1 VISRR
6 VLLVPAVVVLA
17 MGGTP
22 ALAAPAD
29 VATTRTYIQA
39 NYALVHYAAMRLGTA
54 RSLLDGVL
62 NRARTDCPNAAAGSP
77 QDPQSTMVSYEI
89 IGAMV
94 LAAYHAAQPEI
105 NAYIRV
111 AARSHWSSRT
121 LTSSIH
127 AYAGKLT
134 TLSSLAAPNL
144 CADIRA
150 WATSGYKSLPASTV
164 RFDQRFVPAWVALGE
179 VPAQLASYERPDER
193 GTLQRSS
200 QFEEKLTN
208 FEAEAVETY
217 GTLMNALA
225 VNP

>member
-6 VLLVPAVVVLA
+6 FLLLTAVVVLA
-17 MGGTP
+17 GGTP

-54 RSLLDGVL
+54 RSLLNGVL
-62 NRARTDCPNAAAGSP
+62 NGARAHCPSAAAGSP
-77 QDPQSTMVSYEI
+77 QNPESTMVSYEV

-94 LAAYHAAQPEI
+94 LAAYHAAQPQI
-105 NAYIRV
+105 AAYIRV

-127 AYAGKLT
+127 AYAAKLT
-134 TLSSLAAPNL
+134 TLSTLVAPNL
-144 CADIRA
+144 CADIRT
-150 WATSGYKSLPASTV
+150 WSTSGYKSLPASTV

-217 GTLMNALA
+217 GALMNALA

>member
-1 VISRR
+1 LAVTA
-6 VLLVPAVVVLA
+6 VLVLA
-17 MGGTP
+17 MGGAP
-22 ALAAPAD
+22 ARGAPAD
-29 VATTRTYIQA
+29 VATTRTYIRA

-62 NRARTDCPNAAAGSP
+62 AKARTDCPSAAAGSP
-77 QDPQSTMVSYEI
+77 QNPESTMVSDEI

-94 LAAYHAAQPEI
+94 LAAYHDAQPQI
-105 NAYIRV
+105 AAYIRV

-127 AYAGKLT
+127 AYAGKLA
-134 TLSSLAAPNL
+134 TLSTLAAPNL

-150 WATSGYKSLPASTV
+150 WSASGYKSLPASTL

-179 VPAQLASYERPDER
+179 LPAQLASYERPDER

-217 GTLMNALA
+217 GALMNALA

>member
-6 VLLVPAVVVLA
+6 VLLLTTVVLLVS
-17 MGGTP
+17 GGGP

-29 VATTRTYIQA
+29 VTATRTYIQA

-54 RSLLDGVL
+54 RTLLDGVL
-62 NRARTDCPNAAAGSP
+62 SGARADCPSAAAGSP
-77 QDPQSTMVSYEI
+77 QNAQSTMLSYEI

-94 LAAYHAAQPEI
+94 LAAYHAAQPQI
-105 NAYIRV
+105 TTYIHV
-111 AARSHWSSRT
+111 AARSHWSSRA

-127 AYAGKLT
+127 AYGAKLT
-134 TLSSLAAPNL
+134 TLTALAPPHL

-150 WATSGYKSLPASTV
+150 WATSGYTALPANTV

-179 VPAQLASYERPDER
+179 LPAQLASYERPDER
-193 GTLQRSS
+193 GVLERGT

-217 GTLMNALA
+217 GMLMNALA
-225 VNP
+225 VLP

>member
-1 VISRR
+1 MITRR
-6 VLLVPAVVVLA
+6 VLLLAAVVVLA
-17 MGGTP
+17 TGGTT

-62 NRARTDCPNAAAGSP
+62 NRARTDCPGAATGSP
-77 QDPQSTMVSYEI
+77 QNPQSTMVSYEI

-105 NAYIRV
+105 TAYIRV

-134 TLSSLAAPNL
+134 TLSTLAAPNL

-150 WATSGYKSLPASTV
+150 WATSGYTSLPASTV
-164 RFDQRFVPAWVALGE
+164 RFDQRFVPAWVPLGE

-193 GTLQRSS
+193 GTLQRGS

-217 GTLMNALA
+217 AMLMNALA

>member
-1 VISRR
+1 MIGRR
-6 VLLVPAVVVLA
+6 VLLLTAVVVLA
-17 MGGTP
+17 IGGAP

-29 VATTRTYIQA
+29 VATTRTYLQA
-39 NYALVHYAAMRLGTA
+39 DYALVHYAAMRLGTA

-62 NRARTDCPNAAAGSP
+62 SKARTDCPSAAAGSP
-77 QDPQSTMVSYEI
+77 QNPESTMVSYEI

-94 LAAYHAAQPEI
+94 LAAYHAAQPQI

-121 LTSSIH
+121 LTSAVH

-134 TLSSLAAPNL
+134 TLSTLAAPNL

-150 WATSGYKSLPASTV
+150 WSTSGYKALPASTV

-193 GTLQRSS
+193 GTLRRAS
-200 QFEEKLTN
+200 QAEEKLTN

-217 GTLMNALA
+217 NALMNALA

>member
-1 VISRR
+1 MISRR
-6 VLLVPAVVVLA
+6 VLLLTTVVVLA
-17 MGGTP
+17 MGGAP

-29 VATTRTYIQA
+29 VATTRTYVQA

-62 NRARTDCPNAAAGSP
+62 SKARTDCPSAAAGSP
-77 QDPQSTMVSYEI
+77 QNPESTMVSYEI

-94 LAAYHAAQPEI
+94 LAAYHAAQPQL
-105 NAYIRV
+105 NAYIHV

-121 LTSSIH
+121 LTSSVH

-134 TLSSLAAPNL
+134 TLSTLAAPNL

-150 WATSGYKSLPASTV
+150 WSTSGYKALPASTV

-179 VPAQLASYERPDER
+179 VPGQLASYERPDER
-193 GTLQRSS
+193 GTLQRSR
-200 QFEEKLTN
+200 QAEETLSN

-217 GTLMNALA
+217 TALMNTLA

>member
-1 VISRR
+1 VISQR
-6 VLLVPAVVVLA
+6 VPLLTAVVVLA
-17 MGGTP
+17 TGGTT

-54 RSLLDGVL
+54 RSLLDAVL
-62 NRARTDCPNAAAGSP
+62 NRARADCPSAAAGSP
-77 QDPQSTMVSYEI
+77 QNPQSTMVSYEI

-105 NAYIRV
+105 TAYIRL
-111 AARSHWSSRT
+111 AARAHWSSRT
-121 LTSSIH
+121 VTSSIH

-134 TLSSLAAPNL
+134 TLSTLPAPNL

-150 WATSGYKSLPASTV
+150 WATSGYTSLPASTV
-164 RFDQRFVPAWVALGE
+164 RFDQRFVPAWVPLGE

-193 GTLQRSS
+193 GTLRRSS

-208 FEAEAVETY
+208 FEAGAVETY
-217 GTLMNALA
+217 AMLMNALA

>member
-6 VLLVPAVVVLA
+6 FLLLTAVVVLA
-17 MGGTP
+17 GGTP

-54 RSLLDGVL
+54 RSLLNGVL
-62 NRARTDCPNAAAGSP
+62 NRARADCPSAAAGSP
-77 QDPQSTMVSYEI
+77 QNPESTMVSYEV

-94 LAAYHAAQPEI
+94 LAAYHAAQPQI
-105 NAYIRV
+105 AAYIRV

-127 AYAGKLT
+127 AYAAKLT
-134 TLSSLAAPNL
+134 TLSTLVAPNL
-144 CADIRA
+144 CADIRT
-150 WATSGYKSLPASTV
+150 WSTSGYKSLPASTV

-217 GTLMNALA
+217 GALMNALA

>member
-1 VISRR
+1 VIGRR
-6 VLLVPAVVVLA
+6 ALLLTAVVVLA
-17 MGGTP
+17 IGATP

-39 NYALVHYAAMRLGTA
+39 NYALVRYAAMRLATA

-62 NRARTDCPNAAAGSP
+62 KRARTDCPSAAAGSP
-77 QDPQSTMVSYEI
+77 QNPQSTMVSYEI

-94 LAAYHAAQPEI
+94 LAAYHAAQPQI
-105 NAYIRV
+105 TAYIRV

-121 LTSSIH
+121 LSGSIH

-134 TLSSLAAPNL
+134 TLSTLAAPDL
-144 CADIRA
+144 CTDIRA
-150 WATSGYKSLPASTV
+150 WAASGYTSLPASTV

-179 VPAQLASYERPDER
+179 VPAQLASSERPDER
-193 GTLQRSS
+193 GTLRRNS
-200 QFEEKLTN
+200 QFEEELTN
-208 FEAEAVETY
+208 FEAQAVETY
-217 GTLMNALA
+217 AMLMNTLA

>member
-1 VISRR
+1 VIGRR
-6 VLLVPAVVVLA
+6 VLLLPTVVVLA
-17 MGGTP
+17 TGGAP

-54 RSLLDGVL
+54 RAVLGGVL
-62 NRARTDCPNAAAGSP
+62 NGARTDCPSAAAGSP
-77 QDPQSTMVSYEI
+77 QNPESTMVSNEI

-105 NAYIRV
+105 AAYIRV
-111 AARSHWSSRT
+111 AAHSRWSSRA

-134 TLSSLAAPNL
+134 TLSTLAAPNL
-144 CADIRA
+144 CSDIRA
-150 WATSGYKSLPASTV
+150 WAASGYKALPASTV

-179 VPAQLASYERPDER
+179 LPARLASYERPDER
-193 GTLQRSS
+193 GTLQRSG
-200 QFEEKLTN
+200 QLEEKLTN
-208 FEAEAVETY
+208 FEAQAVETY
-217 GTLMNALA
+217 GALMNTLG
-225 VNP
+225 VSP